1 MNTMKKLIWTCVAV
15 LICLGCL
22 GQRYEIWPKTI
33 HSNQNIRG
41 NYGFSNDS
49 VLMVFTTP
57 SWFFIPSKDYHYSWD
72 ELSSLKI
79 RNKTKNEA
87 GLYIGMAV
95 GCLVSYMRYKTAS
108 KTGSEDFEI
117 LLEIPFYP
125 FIGLALGHI
134 ATSKKTEIHMQGMS
148 SAEKNEL
155 LKNNMKR
162 KRK

>member
-1 MNTMKKLIWTCVAV
+1 MKKLIWTCVAV

-49 VLMVFTTP
+49 VLMVFTTS

-72 ELSSLKI
+72 ELYSLKF
-79 RNKTKNEA
+79 RNKTMFEA
-87 GLYIGMAV
+87 GLPIGFLV
-95 GCLVSYMRYKTAS
+95 GCLVSYMRVKSAEKS
-108 KTGSEDFEI
+108 GNEDFEL
-117 LLEIPFYP
+117 LLEIPVYP
-125 FIGLALGHI
+125 IIGAILGRL
-134 ATSKKTEIHMQGMS
+134 ATSKKTELNIQGMCS
-148 SAEKNEL
+148 VEKHEL